1 MTEME
6 KLILTVPSMA
16 YEEEILAFR
25 REMLEAKD
33 ADSFAGCSCL
43 ERYEAVE
50 DWLCHL
56 EEYARAASCPNGK
69 VPSDTY
75 LAVRAADG
83 RVVGIIDLRHHIDHP
98 ILSLW
103 GGHIGYS
110 VRPSE
115 RGHGY
120 AAEMLRLNLE
130 ICRARGMKKIL
141 ITCSPDNPASEKT
154 IRKNGG
160 VWEKDILVD
169 GEAVRRFW
177 ITLEKENG

>member
-1 MTEME
+1 MGE
-6 KLILTVPSMA
+6 LILTAPTLE
-16 YEEEILAFR
+16 YETEILAFR
-25 REMLEAKD
+25 REMLAAQDED
-33 ADSFAGCSCL
+33 GFAGCSRL
-43 ERYEAVE
+43 EKYEAVE
-50 DWLCHL
+50 DWLDHL
-56 EEYARAASCPNGK
+56 AKYASAASCPNGK

-75 LAVRAADG
+75 LAVRVADD

-130 ICRARGMKKIL
+130 ICRGRGMKKIL

-160 VWEKDILVD
+160 VWEKDIVVD
-169 GEAVRRFW
+169 GDTVRRFW
-177 ITLEKENG
+177 ITLQQEDG